1 MLSLYG
7 PDYAEHRA
15 LLPGLAACLAA
26 FGITLE
32 GMPEHSRGLYAADLE
47 KQADEL
53 EAVRQRM
60 RDAGKI

>member
-1 MLSLYG
+1 
-7 PDYAEHRA
+7 
-15 LLPGLAACLAA
+15 
-26 FGITLE
+26 
-32 GMPEHSRGLYAADLE
+32 LYAADLE

>member
-1 MLSLYG
+1 M
-7 PDYAEHRA
+7 
-15 LLPGLAACLAA
+15 AA